1 MITLPPEAE
10 HLARLLAARS
20 GVTPEQV
27 LKEALET
34 QARIVG
40 VSIAEGTKPAK
51 DIDLDR
57 VRQITRRVSSRPIL
71 DHRTPQTILNQAWGH
86 PE

>member
-1 MITLPPEAE
+1 MITLSPEAE

-20 GVTPEQV
+20 RVTPEQA

-40 VSIAEGTKPAK
+40 VSIADGTKPAK

-57 VRQITRRVSSRPIL
+57 VHRITQRVSSRPIL
-71 DHRTPQTILNQAWGH
+71 DHRTPEAILNQGWGH
-86 PE
+86 HE